1 MKYLTAAVAILM
13 LGFGACSKSES
24 GKEPRKQNKFSE
36 NQPVI
41 KQEQQPILFGKYANR
56 YSHPNTPD
64 RIIVESIE
72 FAGNNFTY
80 KTTQGGGYSGTY
92 TVSDN
97 KVTGIANPDDY
108 DGEVE
113 HTFTIIDSNTLRSEI
128 GIPITSE
135 DGTTFTLKTE
145 YVIWKKE

>member
-1 MKYLTAAVAILM
+1 M
-13 LGFGACSKSES
+13 LGIGACKKSETV
-24 GKEPRKQNKFSE
+24 KEPQRQNEFSE

-41 KQEQQPILFGKYANR
+41 EQAQQPILFGKYVNR
-56 YSHPNTPD
+56 YSHSNTPD
-64 RIIVESIE
+64 IIRVQSIE
-72 FAGNNFTY
+72 FVGNNFTY
-80 KTTQGGGYSGTY
+80 KTSQGGGYSGTY

-97 KVTGIANPDDY
+97 KVIGTANPDDY
-108 DGEVE
+108 DGEVV